1 MMFEYLSV
9 VPYKIPSIWHL
20 TNARLNVCIVPPN
33 WNLAIKVVELIRHI
47 SHTVFDVCDTNSLGY
62 DLPGKQKKCH
72 LNLMR
77 NKSCSDINII
87 G

>member
-33 WNLAIKVVELIRHI
+33 WNLAIKVVELILHI

-77 NKSCSDINII
+77 NKSCSEILI
-87 G
+87 